1 MVRPISGVGAL
12 IVNGARHDGAR
23 YRIDVFGGHG
33 DEPRQ
38 GMGSLSTHAVS
49 ALLEA
54 FDGGEVL
61 LELHDG
67 QRVRITPRKA
77 EIAES
82 PPRLLF
88 NVTGP
93 IPR

>member
-1 MVRPISGVGAL
+1 MSDT
-12 IVNGARHDGAR
+12 RHDGAR
-23 YRIDVFGGHG
+23 YRIEVFGGRG
-33 DEPRQ
+33 DESRR
-38 GMGSLSTHAVS
+38 GMGSLSIHAVS

-61 LELHDG
+61 LELHGG

-77 EIAES
+77 EMADN

-88 NVTGP
+88 DVTGP
-93 IPR
+93 IPDFDVP